1 MKAQVLFIDH
11 EPYMLKALER
21 TARRLQPQWS
31 IITCTDGLNWQ
42 QSLNGS
48 KPDVVFCS
56 YLMPGKRGEVLLAE
70 VRQTYPT
77 ALRVLLTGSVTEQ
90 IITNASRDTHFIIG
104 KPFDAADI
112 ANVFQALSRLKK
124 FQLPSELQAKLVS
137 ELQLPV
143 LPHIAREMRE
153 KLKNPDIDI
162 EELATLVSKDSVISA
177 RIVMLANSAF
187 LGFKQQTFSLP
198 VCIMRLGIN
207 LLDAI
212 VTAMSLESGLMAH
225 IDYRAESE
233 RTFKKAL
240 ISQKLASSQGLELVE
255 QEKIFT
261 AVVLSGLGLLAQKF
275 LTMQH
280 ASLPKDL
287 PGVKAVDLL
296 NWFILT
302 CWGYDDS
309 LIELILASSR
319 EDYLSQDEATLIMS
333 LSEHLV
339 RDYSQES
346 FEEISK
352 LLQHLH

>member
-1 MKAQVLFIDH
+1 MKAVVLFIDH

-21 TARRLQPQWS
+21 TARRLQPEWT
-31 IITCTDGLNWQ
+31 IITCANGQQWQ
-42 QSLNGS
+42 QSLADLT
-48 KPDVVFCS
+48 PDLVFCS
-56 YLMPGKRGEVLLAE
+56 YLLPGKRGEVLLSE

-77 ALRVLLTGSVTEQ
+77 ALRVLLTGIVTEQ
-90 IITNASRDTHFIIG
+90 IITNASRETHFILG
-104 KPFDAADI
+104 KPFNAADLTH
-112 ANVFQALSRLKK
+112 VFQTLSRLKK
-124 FQLPSELQAKLVS
+124 FQLPHELQAKLVS

-162 EELATLVSKDSVISA
+162 EELATLISKDSVISA

-207 LLDAI
+207 LLDSV
-212 VTAMSLESGLMAH
+212 VTAMSLESGLMSQF
-225 IDYRAESE
+225 DCRAESE
-233 RTFKKAL
+233 RTFKKAM

-275 LTMQH
+275 LQLQQ
-280 ASLPKDL
+280 AVLPTDQ

-302 CWGYDDS
+302 CWGYDES

-319 EDYLSQDEATLIMS
+319 DDYLSQDEATLIMS

-339 RDYSQES
+339 RDYSQQS
-346 FEEISK
+346 FEDISR
-352 LLQHLH
+352 LLQSLH